1 MRALILHRLTYRY
14 EAPVFL
20 GEHRLCLRP
29 RGQGFQTL
37 VEHQLSV
44 LPEPE
49 QRRELV
55 AASGDEIQRLRFLGS
70 TDELVFEA
78 RSLVETRPA
87 PPLES
92 CFNGLEPPLPYPRGH
107 LNSDLQGALEGWLP
121 NGQHEPAAIEL
132 TQEALM
138 GSNQQTLAFL
148 TQLIELIQERVKYTQ
163 RHVGPAW
170 PAGRTLRERIGSCR
184 DLAMLM
190 VACCRVVGLP
200 ARFVSGYQLQQP
212 PPKEYDLH
220 AWAEV
225 YLPGAGWRGF
235 DPSAGMEVNERYVVL
250 ATSSKPELT
259 AAVSGSFSGPPGT
272 NSELSWQI
280 QISEGASATE
290 TPSRN
295 LVQAA

>member
-1 MRALILHRLTYRY
+1 MRALIVHRLTYRY
-14 EAPVFL
+14 DAPVFL

-37 VEHQLSV
+37 LEHQLSV

-70 TDELVFEA
+70 TEELVFEA

-92 CFNGLEPPLPYPRGH
+92 CFNGLEPPLPYPRGQ

-121 NGQHEPAAIEL
+121 NGQHEPAAIDL

-148 TQLIELIQERVKYTQ
+148 RQLIELIQERVKYTQ

-220 AWAEV
+220 AWAEI

-272 NSELSWQI
+272 NSELTWQI
-280 QISEGASATE
+280 QISEDASATE
-290 TPSRN
+290 ASPYN

>member
-1 MRALILHRLTYRY
+1 MRALIRHRLTYRY
-14 EAPVFL
+14 DAPVTL
-20 GEHRLCLRP
+20 GEHRLCLQP

-37 VEHQLSV
+37 LGHQLSV
-44 LPEPE
+44 LTEPQ

-55 AASGDEIQRLRFLGS
+55 AASGDEIQRLSFLGT
-70 TDELVFEA
+70 TDQLTFEA
-78 RSLVETRPA
+78 SSLVETRQA
-87 PPLES
+87 PPLHS
-92 CFNGLEPPLPYPRGH
+92 CFNGLEPPLPYPRGQ
-107 LNSDLQGALEGWLP
+107 LNRDLQGAVEGWLP
-121 NGQHEPAAIEL
+121 NGQHEPSAIDL

-148 TQLIELIQERVKYTQ
+148 TQLIALIQERVKYTQ

-200 ARFVSGYQLQQP
+200 ARFVSGYQLQNP

-220 AWAEV
+220 AWAEI

-235 DPSAGMEVNERYVVL
+235 DPSAGAEVTDHYVVL

-259 AAVSGSFSGPPGT
+259 AAVSGSFSGPAAVG
-272 NSELSWQI
+272 SQLSWSI
-280 QISEGASATE
+280 QVTNDPSEALPPA
-290 TPSRN
+290 

>member
-1 MRALILHRLTYRY
+1 
-14 EAPVFL
+14 
-20 GEHRLCLRP
+20 
-29 RGQGFQTL
+29 
-37 VEHQLSV
+37 
-44 LPEPE
+44 
-49 QRRELV
+49 
-55 AASGDEIQRLRFLGS
+55 
-70 TDELVFEA
+70 
-78 RSLVETRPA
+78 
-87 PPLES
+87 
-92 CFNGLEPPLPYPRGH
+92 
-107 LNSDLQGALEGWLP
+107 
-121 NGQHEPAAIEL
+121 
-132 TQEALM
+132 M

-235 DPSAGMEVNERYVVL
+235 DPSAGGGSQRALCGAGHLLQAGTHRSRERQLQRSAREQTVN
-250 ATSSKPELT
+250 
-259 AAVSGSFSGPPGT
+259 
-272 NSELSWQI
+272 
-280 QISEGASATE
+280 
-290 TPSRN
+290 
-295 LVQAA
+295 